1 MTEAKPTAPTDET
14 PKIDATKKD
23 APEAA
28 KVEAAPVKPAVL
40 AAPRRF
46 AQTLMRAESRLV
58 AVAGSALALGA
69 MLGFG
74 AASRDHGSANAVA
87 SLASAVESQR
97 NDGAKIA
104 ATLAR
109 LDQTVGDLRTAS
121 EAARKDS
128 AKGNT
133 LNERIAQLDR
143 SLTAK
148 LASLAE
154 KLDQAEREHA
164 ARMAAMTA
172 AATAPQPARLA
183 PAKAE
188 PTQTG
193 SLPEPRDAKT
203 VEAKPVEVKQA
214 EVRQPEP
221 VKAAAPAKPGVLEQY
236 ALRDIFEGA
245 AIIENRSRRLF
256 QVMPG
261 DMLPGAGR
269 VEAIERQ
276 GRQWVVVTRQGVVTP
291 QAW

>member
-1 MTEAKPTAPTDET
+1 MTEAKPTTSTGDTAKTDVTE
-14 PKIDATKKD
+14 KD

-28 KVEAAPVKPAVL
+28 KVEAVKAVQAKPAVL
-40 AAPRRF
+40 ATPRRF

-133 LNERIAQLDR
+133 LNERLAQLDR

-148 LASLAE
+148 LASLGE

-164 ARMAAMTA
+164 TRMAALTA
-172 AATAPQPARLA
+172 APAPRAA
-183 PAKAE
+183 AAKAE

-193 SLPEPRDAKT
+193 SLPEAREAKV
-203 VEAKPVEVKQA
+203 VEPKPVEVKQA
-214 EVRQPEP
+214 EVRPPEP
-221 VKAAAPAKPGVLEQY
+221 AKVAVPGKPPVLEQF

-245 AIIENRSRRLF
+245 AIIENRGRRLF

-276 GRQWVVVTRQGVVTP
+276 GRQWVVVTRQGVVTA

>member
-1 MTEAKPTAPTDET
+1 MTEAKPTTSTDET
-14 PKIDATKKD
+14 AKIVTTKKD

-28 KVEAAPVKPAVL
+28 KVEAVPVKPTVL

-87 SLASAVESQR
+87 SLAAAVESGR
-97 NDGAKIA
+97 ADTAKIA
-104 ATLAR
+104 ATLAK
-109 LDQTVGDLRTAS
+109 LDQTVGELRTAS
-121 EAARKDS
+121 EATRKEG

-133 LNERIAQLDR
+133 LNERLTQLDR

-148 LASLAE
+148 LASLGE

-164 ARMAAMTA
+164 ARMAAMA
-172 AATAPQPARLA
+172 AAPLPRVAS
-183 PAKAE
+183 AKAE

-193 SLPEPRDAKT
+193 SLPEAR
-203 VEAKPVEVKQA
+203 EAKVVETK
-214 EVRQPEP
+214 QPEP
-221 VKAAAPAKPGVLEQY
+221 AKVAVPGKPPVLEQF

-245 AIIENRSRRLF
+245 AIIENRGRRLF

-276 GRQWVVVTRQGVVTP
+276 GRQWVVVTRQGVVTA